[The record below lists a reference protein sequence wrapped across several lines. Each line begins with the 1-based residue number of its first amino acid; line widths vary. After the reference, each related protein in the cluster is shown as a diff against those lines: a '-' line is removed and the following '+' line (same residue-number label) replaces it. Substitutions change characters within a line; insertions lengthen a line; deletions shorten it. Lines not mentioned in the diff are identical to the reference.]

1 MNFGDWLRA
10 VDADIRFSDYK
21 LHLAGVNPDKED
33 PHDLYRIGKF
43 AEWQCLQTRRNFERP
58 FVLAMI
64 KTQAVNEWL
73 FAGAFENLGLVP
85 GEHITPFRYQLIE
98 RPVFKEFSGRAITRF
113 QRPGRQPYLNCES
126 WIDSIDLIQLTRDRL
141 SLPAF
146 PGYRRIEV
154 SRPIL
159 RQIVEQ
165 SPEDWRT
172 ALSQVSGIYIARDQS
187 TQQLY
192 IGSATGVEGI
202 WQRWSEYAVGDGGN
216 VAFKSLFENGGSERL
231 DELTF
236 SLVETA
242 DFNATAGEIR
252 LRESHWK
259 RVLGTRVIG
268 LNHN

>member
-10 VDADIRFSDYK
+10 VDAEIRFSDFK
-21 LHLAGVNPDKED
+21 LHLAGINPDKED
-33 PHDLYRIGKF
+33 PLVLFRTGGF
-43 AEWQCLQTRRNFERP
+43 AEWQSGQTRRNFERP

-64 KTQAVNEWL
+64 KTPALNEWL
-73 FAGAFENLGLVP
+73 FAGVFETRGLIP
-85 GEHITPFRYQLIE
+85 GEHIAPFRYELIE
-98 RPVFKEFSGRAITRF
+98 RPEFQEFSGRALLRF
-113 QRPGRQPYLNCES
+113 QRPGRQSYLNCES
-126 WIDSIDLIQLTRDRL
+126 WVDRIDLIELMRDRL
-141 SLPAF
+141 NLPAF
-146 PGYRRIEV
+146 PGYRRIEIP
-154 SRPIL
+154 RPIL

-165 SPEDWRT
+165 SPDDWRI

-202 WQRWSEYAVGDGGN
+202 WQRWSQYAFGDGGN
-216 VAFKSLFENGGSERL
+216 VAFKSLFEDGGSKRL
-231 DELTF
+231 DDLTF

-242 DFNATAGEIR
+242 DFNATDKEIFD
-252 LRESHWK
+252 RESHWK